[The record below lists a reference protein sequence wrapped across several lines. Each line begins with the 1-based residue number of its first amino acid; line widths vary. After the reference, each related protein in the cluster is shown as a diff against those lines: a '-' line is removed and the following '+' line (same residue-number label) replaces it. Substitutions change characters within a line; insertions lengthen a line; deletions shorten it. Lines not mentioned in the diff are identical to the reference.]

1 MVLIPLIL
9 GGQGGRFWVRF
20 PGIVDLETVKRLDF
34 SPQSKI
40 FSFSFCFFVHL
51 THLSLLL
58 IVMSESEL
66 SEVPSREASPVPS
79 TNHPLSK
86 VGTESTTGTDPGD
99 NQSVYRPPAGCQ
111 TRAPPIHNR
120 PRRAGAQ
127 KRTSTQ
133 ARLSVS
139 TVTPLDF
146 DVVFSANWKI
156 H

>member
-9 GGQGGRFWVRF
+9 CSQVGRFWVRF

-51 THLSLLL
+51 THLSLFL

-66 SEVPSREASPVPS
+66 SEVPSREASPAPS

-86 VGTESTTGTDPGD
+86 LGTESTTGTDPGD
-99 NQSVYRPPAGCQ
+99 NQSVYRPPAGSQ
-111 TRAPPIHNR
+111 TRATPINNR